1 MTMRRKNTTFIIFVL
16 ALMAAMSGSAFAQL
30 IPVLGS
36 QRAGTAMGQFLKI
49 GVGGRAVA
57 MGEAFVAVAND
68 ASALYWNP
76 AGITLLEKNQVMFS
90 HTDWPVDVRLD
101 YVGYVHRLDAANSI
115 GLAMTVLHT
124 DDFEET
130 TEFQPLGTGRYV
142 SFSDLAL
149 GLSFARQMTDR
160 FSFGGTL
167 KYVDETLDNLHARNL
182 FIDFGIF
189 FWTGFHSTRF
199 AISVTN
205 FGTNMEPSGTTVL
218 RDGTVIDDFQDFS
231 PPTIF
236 RFGFASEI
244 LERGEHKLTTAVQLN
259 HLNDNAENVN
269 WGVEYS
275 WNKLLALRGGYRFN
289 VDEES
294 LTLGGGLMLPLNL
307 VDLNLDVSYTQ
318 FGLLGNATRLT
329 ASILF

>member
-1 MTMRRKNTTFIIFVL
+1 MKTAMMNNIRFL
-16 ALMAAMSGSAFAQL
+16 YMSALIACSAASAFAQL

-36 QRAGTAMGQFLKI
+36 QRAGTAMGQFLKV

-76 AGITLLEKNQVMFS
+76 AGITLLDKNQAMFS
-90 HTDWPVDVRLD
+90 HTEWPVDVRLD
-101 YVGYVHRLDAANSI
+101 YVGYVHKLDESNTLGLSI
-115 GLAMTVLHT
+115 TTLHT
-124 DDFEET
+124 DEFEET
-130 TEFQPLGTGRYV
+130 TEYQPFGTGRFV

-189 FWTGFHSTRF
+189 FWTGFHSSRF

-205 FGTNMEPSGTTVL
+205 FGTNMEPSGSVEL
-218 RDGTVIDDFQDFS
+218 RNGTIVDDFQDFS
-231 PPTIF
+231 PPTTF
-236 RFGFASEI
+236 RFGFASEV
-244 LERGEHKLTTAVQLN
+244 LERDEHKLTTAVQLN

-269 WGVEYS
+269 WGIEYT

-294 LTLGGGLMLPLNL
+294 LTFGGGLMLPLSV
-307 VDLNLDVSYTQ
+307 VDLNLDVSYTE
-318 FGLLGNATRLT
+318 FGRLGNATRLT